1 MAPAPVRLVIEISD
15 EVEPVALVEIEDEEP
30 EPSVEGVVVQVIEY
44 PELTG
49 PELLTAPVEDFK
61 NDPLIK
67 EALQTFEARVIKS

>member
-1 MAPAPVRLVIEISD
+1 MP
-15 EVEPVALVEIEDEEP
+15 
-30 EPSVEGVVVQVIEY
+30 VIEY
-44 PELTG
+44 PELSG